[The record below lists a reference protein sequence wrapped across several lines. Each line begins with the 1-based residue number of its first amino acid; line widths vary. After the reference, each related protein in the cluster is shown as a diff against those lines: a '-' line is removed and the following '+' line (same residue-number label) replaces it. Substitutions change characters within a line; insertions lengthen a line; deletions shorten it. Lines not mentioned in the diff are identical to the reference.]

1 MISSVVI
8 IVLIIVFI
16 VLGFFRGA
24 ARTLLNLAAMA
35 ASAVIS
41 HFLGS
46 YLAQAAY
53 DTFLKNNIIAHLQSN
68 AGEYGVDY
76 TAHNSISALPSGVQ
90 NLLNGFTRLF
100 GVSSGD
106 LQGRFV
112 VQENTPAELA
122 RAVEKPIGDLTVF
135 IMSTLF
141 TCLVFILLWVVFK
154 LLIRKALLVFRIPV
168 VRQLNM
174 ILGGFL
180 GLLEGVI
187 FVFFVA
193 NILYV
198 AVSCANPQL
207 AENSTIFGGLFNALL
222 IFK

>member
-1 MISSVVI
+1 M
-8 IVLIIVFI
+8 
-16 VLGFFRGA
+16 
-24 ARTLLNLAAMA
+24 
-35 ASAVIS
+35 
-41 HFLGS
+41 
-46 YLAQAAY
+46 
-53 DTFLKNNIIAHLQSN
+53 
-68 AGEYGVDY
+68 
-76 TAHNSISALPSGVQ
+76 Q

-207 AENSTIFGGLFNALL
+207 AENASIFGGLFNALL